1 MCPDDPLWEI
11 GVLNGPEADHALL
24 AIPLRVSKFWLFLT
38 VQVIQKLKP
47 FKGTSWGVGMRIFLG
62 ESIIGGKGA
71 IRLVSHMRAI
81 GIAATNI
88 SRQISF
94 EISLSVACNGGVFII
109 ACVVRI
115 GLIGVLVDVIFWLE
129 GLGVEEGAFRAVAYS
144 EEVVVLFV
152 EV

>member
-1 MCPDDPLWEI
+1 
-11 GVLNGPEADHALL
+11 
-24 AIPLRVSKFWLFLT
+24 
-38 VQVIQKLKP
+38 
-47 FKGTSWGVGMRIFLG
+47 MRIFLG

-115 GLIGVLVDVIFWLE
+115 GLIGVLVDVIF
-129 GLGVEEGAFRAVAYS
+129 
-144 EEVVVLFV
+144 
-152 EV
+152 